1 LSQSPSVVISHFA
14 ACVSDVEKSTRFYT
28 EALGFEID
36 MQVEVTPPFEKL
48 TELPEIR
55 ARATFFNHGA
65 MGIRFE
71 ILQYDK
77 PGTIGPAGRRPMNQ
91 LGLTHMGVV
100 VDDLEAV
107 AARIVEHGG
116 EVHWH
121 TKVSG
126 PHGDMVFAN
135 DPDGLRLELWKKPA

>member
-1 LSQSPSVVISHFA
+1 LSKPSVTISHFA

-28 EALGFEID
+28 EALGFEIAL
-36 MQVEVTPPFEKL
+36 QVEVDPPFEKL
-48 TELPEIR
+48 TELSEIK
-55 ARATFFNHGA
+55 ARATFFTHGA

-77 PGTIGPAGRRPMNQ
+77 PGTLGPAGRRPMNQ
-91 LGLTHMGVV
+91 LGVTHMGVV
-100 VDDLEAV
+100 VDNLEAIGKL
-107 AARIVEHGG
+107 IVEYGG

-126 PHGDMVFAN
+126 PHGDMVFAT
-135 DPDGLRLELWKKPA
+135 DPDGIRLELWKQPA